1 MKEIF
6 FNTDNL
12 IKEQIDEEVIRVK
25 ALIINSKGEILLG
38 YSHNV
43 YQFPGGH
50 LDEGESLNNCLKRE
64 IKEETGMDIS
74 LEDLEPFMLIKYYSK
89 NYFNRG
95 KNRCNKIYYFIV
107 NTDKE
112 INLYETNYTKE
123 EKEGNYELRYIKL
136 NNLEDTL
143 IDNCNKYI
151 KSRTI
156 TYEMLQVINEF
167 NSSIKK

>member
-1 MKEIF
+1 MKKIF

-25 ALIINSKGEILLG
+25 ALIINSKKEILLG
-38 YSHNV
+38 YSHDV

-50 LDEGESLNNCLKRE
+50 LEDGETLNNCLKRE

-74 LEDLEPFMLIKYYSK
+74 LDDLEPFMLIKYYTK
-89 NYFNRG
+89 NNFNRG
-95 KNRCNKIYYFIV
+95 KNRCNKIYYFVV

-112 INLYETNYTKE
+112 INLDETNYTKE

-167 NSSIKK
+167 NNSKQN

>member
-25 ALIINSKGEILLG
+25 ALIINSKKEILLG
-38 YSHNV
+38 YSHDV

-50 LDEGESLNNCLKRE
+50 LEDGETLNNCLKRE

-74 LEDLEPFMLIKYYSK
+74 LDDLEPFMLIKYYTK
-89 NYFNRG
+89 NYLNRG
-95 KNRCNKIYYFIV
+95 KNRCNKIYYFVV

-112 INLYETNYTKE
+112 INLDETNYTKE

-167 NSSIKK
+167 NNSKQN